1 MTLSRLQDLVVV
13 GVDGTPASARALQWA
28 ASEAAL
34 RRSGLIITHLE
45 PLDGEE
51 GRFAQLTR
59 RERLL
64 ARSAQR
70 VALSP
75 VPVPLS
81 THLVRGGRRD
91 IGDELIRLSQ
101 HAAFV
106 VLRRTRVPSHAAH
119 ETLGTIESRVIAG
132 AACPTVLISVAS
144 PVRTAS
150 GRGVVVSCGP
160 DGCDGRVLDLA
171 ATEALLRGVPLTI
184 IGDDAPA
191 FGSGTTER
199 SQTAVAT
206 LRRRCRSPVASV
218 ASGPGDPSALALA
231 LAGEADLLV
240 IDCGAPASHDGA
252 RSGTDS
258 LARIRRVARCPLML
272 VNARSRRIADR

>member
-13 GVDGTPASARALQWA
+13 GVDSTPASARALRWA

-51 GRFAQLTR
+51 GRFAHLTR

-64 ARSAQR
+64 ARSAWA

-75 VPVPLS
+75 LPVPLS
-81 THLVRGGRRD
+81 THLVRGDLRD

-106 VLRRTRVPSHAAH
+106 VLRRARVASRAAH
-119 ETLGTIESRVIAG
+119 ETLGTIESRVISD
-132 AACPTVLISVAS
+132 AACPTVLISATS
-144 PVRTAS
+144 PVSTAS

-160 DGCDGRVLDLA
+160 DGGDERVLDLA

-184 IGDDAPA
+184 IGDDAPRR
-191 FGSGTTER
+191 GSGTTER
-199 SQTAVAT
+199 SPAAVAT
-206 LRRRCRSPVASV
+206 SRRHRQGLVASV

-231 LAGEADLLV
+231 LAREADLLV
-240 IDCGAPASHDGA
+240 VDCGAPASHDGA
-252 RSGTDS
+252 PGTDP
-258 LARIRRVARCPLML
+258 LARIRRAARCPLML
-272 VNARSRRIADR
+272 VNARSRRNIDR